1 MLGKENTKGQVI
13 DNQMD
18 YVDDESTIGAK
29 GGLNHEDRSS
39 SEELQRG
46 RSQESPRV
54 TRSSSIGSSSTST
67 DDEEMFSCI
76 SITSDEIVKKATFF
90 VKTFVKEFEEK
101 LSKYFEEAEP
111 DSNIQ
116 KISKAS
122 ASFSSFLNNTI
133 PASPLKLFSVKV
145 NESINHCVTGKR
157 HKKGA
162 KNIFTITTPCY
173 KAEMREILVKAGLE
187 IFHRFEVPFIKVVDI
202 NPSFYHRRV
211 KKLAIDAVHRTM
223 NYLLTSEEQDFSV
236 DLITQG
242 VVLGKSKKKGYF
254 TRPGYEVKDEQ
265 SGESLVTSELYEW
278 VGIKKKEEDETVNY
292 YQYNSEE
299 HNLEEYNCAEKY
311 GYRLPFEWE
320 LRKWEEVKQKYVSSE
335 VPIERYVYILN
346 DEKKEELARFIL
358 KEINEQDPVKRKDI
372 EDVKEHLRKQD
383 EDRRQFSY
391 SFGKTPENFIERKEV
406 VKNLN
411 LRLHSSSQEVKMS
424 RVVLISGKSGIGKSE
439 LARGYGFSER
449 RKATWARI
457 MWIDA
462 SSCTN
467 LSNSFHGLA
476 ERLGVSRKSEQRRER
491 NIKSI
496 VEDVYEYLQDTKSL
510 FVFDDASSY
519 KEIENFLP
527 SSFPVFSNRE
537 KPYVLITSPNKNWKE
552 EIEDIEEIKLGNLK
566 KEEAEEFTRK
576 ALGEDESQGKSI
588 SELIEEFNCFP
599 LDLKAATSCIKQ
611 KGLSIREYLEEYRV
625 AQQSKPDFLE
635 TQVVNK
641 KSFKALKINID
652 KIKEEKNVGQQAYV
666 ILVFMAYLD
675 PNQINTKEIFFKGES
690 KENQQRV
697 LDALDLLNQFSLI
710 GLEKGIAKIHQEVQK
725 IIRLEQRKE
734 KREEEFLRK
743 IMTSLMNNNCKNVS
757 HIISIWNYASEYKKL
772 VNEFIESDYYG
783 MNILHFLAIDDNE
796 EVIKLIFENV
806 DLSKL
811 SRIVNIGDKDGSTPL
826 EYAVIY
832 GHLALVK
839 YFIGKGANFKVSDDP
854 SLTLL
859 DCAALHNRLEIVRY
873 FIDNEHFQFDS
884 TVLYY
889 AIENNCLEVVR
900 YFIEEEEICI
910 NLQDGEGK
918 GYLHYAVEH
927 NSLEIFEYL
936 LAYGA
941 TVDLQDED
949 GMTPLHFA
957 AKNGR
962 LSMLKSLIK
971 KKAVIEVPNKDAMTP
986 LHFAAIYGYLGIVRY
1001 LVGHGAGINLKDKNG
1016 MTPLHFAAMYG
1027 YLGIVRYLVEHGAD
1041 INLQNEDHMTPLYLA
1056 DVYGH
1061 SSTVRYLVMN
1071 NVNTNLEDISNNISQ
1086 NYDVKFHCYDS
1097 ARSLFSLEQGANV
1110 KLELNDDLY
1119 HYTNNY
1125 YPSSICCYQPQSTV
1139 YSAPYLKTQSH
1150 KRNLETFDEH
1160 TLPKKRK
1167 LKNISEALQFE
1178 DKSTVNLTHRS
1189 PISSFNSV
1197 SVQPA
1202 NKDLRL

>member
-1 MLGKENTKGQVI
+1 M
-13 DNQMD
+13 
-18 YVDDESTIGAK
+18 
-29 GGLNHEDRSS
+29 
-39 SEELQRG
+39 
-46 RSQESPRV
+46 
-54 TRSSSIGSSSTST
+54 
-67 DDEEMFSCI
+67 
-76 SITSDEIVKKATFF
+76 
-90 VKTFVKEFEEK
+90 
-101 LSKYFEEAEP
+101 
-111 DSNIQ
+111 
-116 KISKAS
+116 
-122 ASFSSFLNNTI
+122 
-133 PASPLKLFSVKV
+133 
-145 NESINHCVTGKR
+145 
-157 HKKGA
+157 
-162 KNIFTITTPCY
+162 
-173 KAEMREILVKAGLE
+173 
-187 IFHRFEVPFIKVVDI
+187 
-202 NPSFYHRRV
+202 
-211 KKLAIDAVHRTM
+211 
-223 NYLLTSEEQDFSV
+223 
-236 DLITQG
+236 
-242 VVLGKSKKKGYF
+242 
-254 TRPGYEVKDEQ
+254 
-265 SGESLVTSELYEW
+265 
-278 VGIKKKEEDETVNY
+278 
-292 YQYNSEE
+292 
-299 HNLEEYNCAEKY
+299 
-311 GYRLPFEWE
+311 
-320 LRKWEEVKQKYVSSE
+320 
-335 VPIERYVYILN
+335 
-346 DEKKEELARFIL
+346 
-358 KEINEQDPVKRKDI
+358 
-372 EDVKEHLRKQD
+372 
-383 EDRRQFSY
+383 
-391 SFGKTPENFIERKEV
+391 
-406 VKNLN
+406 
-411 LRLHSSSQEVKMS
+411 
-424 RVVLISGKSGIGKSE
+424 
-439 LARGYGFSER
+439 
-449 RKATWARI
+449 
-457 MWIDA
+457 
-462 SSCTN
+462 
-467 LSNSFHGLA
+467 
-476 ERLGVSRKSEQRRER
+476 
-491 NIKSI
+491 
-496 VEDVYEYLQDTKSL
+496 
-510 FVFDDASSY
+510 FVFDDAISY

-537 KPYVLITSPNKNWKE
+537 KPYVLITSSNKDGKK
-552 EIEDIEEIKLGNLK
+552 EIEDIEEIKLGNFK
-566 KEEAEEFTRK
+566 KGEAEEFIRK
-576 ALGEDESQGKSI
+576 TLGEDESQDKFI
-588 SELIEEFNCFP
+588 SELIEELNYFP
-599 LDLKAATSCIKQ
+599 LDLKVAISCIKS

-625 AQQSKPDFLE
+625 AQQSKTDFLE

-641 KSFKALKINID
+641 KSFKALKVNID

-697 LDALDLLNQFSLI
+697 LNALDLLNQFSLI

-725 IIRLEQRKE
+725 MIRLEQRKE

-743 IMTSLMNNNCKNVS
+743 IMTSLMDNNCKNVS

-783 MNILHFLAIDDNE
+783 MNILHFLAIDDSE

-811 SRIVNIGDKDGSTPL
+811 SKIVNIGDKDGSTPL

-910 NLQDGEGK
+910 NSKDGEGK

-941 TVDLQDED
+941 TVDLQDEN
-949 GMTPLHFA
+949 GITPLHFA

-962 LSMLKSLIK
+962 LSMLKSLIE
-971 KKAVIEVPNKDAMTP
+971 KKAVIEVLNKDNMTP
-986 LHFAAIYGYLGIVRY
+986 LHFAAIYGYLGIVHY
-1001 LVGHGAGINLKDKNG
+1001 LVVYGAGINLQDKNG

-1041 INLQNEDHMTPLYLA
+1041 INLQNEDHMTPLHFA
-1056 DVYGH
+1056 DIYGH

-1071 NVNTNLEDISNNISQ
+1071 NVNTNLEDISNNISR
-1086 NYDVKFHCYDS
+1086 NYDVKFCCYDS
-1097 ARSLFSLEQGANV
+1097 ARCLFSLEQGANV

-1119 HYTNNY
+1119 HYTTNY

-1139 YSAPYLKTQSH
+1139 CSAPYLKMQSH
-1150 KRNLETFDEH
+1150 ERHLKAFDEY
-1160 TLPKKRK
+1160 TTKKRK
-1167 LKNISEALQFE
+1167 LENISEALQFE

>member
-1 MLGKENTKGQVI
+1 MSKG
-13 DNQMD
+13 
-18 YVDDESTIGAK
+18 
-29 GGLNHEDRSS
+29 
-39 SEELQRG
+39 
-46 RSQESPRV
+46 
-54 TRSSSIGSSSTST
+54 
-67 DDEEMFSCI
+67 
-76 SITSDEIVKKATFF
+76 
-90 VKTFVKEFEEK
+90 
-101 LSKYFEEAEP
+101 
-111 DSNIQ
+111 
-116 KISKAS
+116 
-122 ASFSSFLNNTI
+122 
-133 PASPLKLFSVKV
+133 
-145 NESINHCVTGKR
+145 
-157 HKKGA
+157 
-162 KNIFTITTPCY
+162 
-173 KAEMREILVKAGLE
+173 
-187 IFHRFEVPFIKVVDI
+187 
-202 NPSFYHRRV
+202 
-211 KKLAIDAVHRTM
+211 
-223 NYLLTSEEQDFSV
+223 
-236 DLITQG
+236 
-242 VVLGKSKKKGYF
+242 
-254 TRPGYEVKDEQ
+254 
-265 SGESLVTSELYEW
+265 
-278 VGIKKKEEDETVNY
+278 
-292 YQYNSEE
+292 
-299 HNLEEYNCAEKY
+299 
-311 GYRLPFEWE
+311 
-320 LRKWEEVKQKYVSSE
+320 
-335 VPIERYVYILN
+335 
-346 DEKKEELARFIL
+346 
-358 KEINEQDPVKRKDI
+358 
-372 EDVKEHLRKQD
+372 
-383 EDRRQFSY
+383 
-391 SFGKTPENFIERKEV
+391 
-406 VKNLN
+406 
-411 LRLHSSSQEVKMS
+411 
-424 RVVLISGKSGIGKSE
+424 
-439 LARGYGFSER
+439 
-449 RKATWARI
+449 
-457 MWIDA
+457 
-462 SSCTN
+462 
-467 LSNSFHGLA
+467 
-476 ERLGVSRKSEQRRER
+476 ER

-811 SRIVNIGDKDGSTPL
+811 SKIVNIGDKDGSTPL

-839 YFIGKGANFKVSDDP
+839 YFIGKGADFKVNDDP

-873 FIDNEHFQFDS
+873 FIDNEYFQFDS

-900 YFIEEEEICI
+900 YFIEKKKIYI
-910 NLQDGEGK
+910 NLKDGEGK

-941 TVDLQDED
+941 TVDLQDKK

-1001 LVGHGAGINLKDKNG
+1001 LV
-1016 MTPLHFAAMYG
+1016 
-1027 YLGIVRYLVEHGAD
+1027 EHGAD
-1041 INLQNEDHMTPLYLA
+1041 INLQNEDHMTPLHLA
-1056 DVYGH
+1056 DIYGH

-1071 NVNTNLEDISNNISQ
+1071 NVNTNLEDISNNIPQ

-1097 ARSLFSLEQGANV
+1097 ARCLFSLEQGANV

-1119 HYTNNY
+1119 HYTTNY
-1125 YPSSICCYQPQSTV
+1125 YPSSICCYQPQSIV

-1167 LKNISEALQFE
+1167 LENISEALQFE

>member
-122 ASFSSFLNNTI
+122 ASFSSVLNNTI

-223 NYLLTSEEQDFSV
+223 NYLLTSEEQNFSV

-346 DEKKEELARFIL
+346 DEKKEELALFIL

-476 ERLGVSRKSEQRRER
+476 ERLGISRKSEQRRER

-576 ALGEDESQGKSI
+576 TLGEDESQGKSI

-725 IIRLEQRKE
+725 MIRLGQRKE
-734 KREEEFLRK
+734 EREEKFLRK

-772 VNEFIESDYYG
+772 VNEFIQSDYYG

-806 DLSKL
+806 DPSKL
-811 SRIVNIGDKDGSTPL
+811 SKIVNVGDKDGSTPL

-839 YFIGKGANFKVSDDP
+839 YFIGKGADFKVNDDP

-873 FIDNEHFQFDS
+873 FIDNEYFQFDS

-900 YFIEEEEICI
+900 YFIEEKKIYI
-910 NLQDGEGK
+910 NLKDGEDK

-941 TVDLQDED
+941 TVDLQDKN

-957 AKNGR
+957 A
-962 LSMLKSLIK
+962 M
-971 KKAVIEVPNKDAMTP
+971 
-986 LHFAAIYGYLGIVRY
+986 YGYLGIVRY
-1001 LVGHGAGINLKDKNG
+1001 LVGYGAGINLQDKNG

-1167 LKNISEALQFE
+1167 LENISEALQFE

>member
-1 MLGKENTKGQVI
+1 MLGQGNIRKQVAVGQMNVEDSLSSEIECKLNCESQENPGPSSASSYSHHSELT
-13 DNQMD
+13 
-18 YVDDESTIGAK
+18 DDESVIETANAASDKVII
-29 GGLNHEDRSS
+29 
-39 SEELQRG
+39 EE
-46 RSQESPRV
+46 V
-54 TRSSSIGSSSTST
+54 AN
-67 DDEEMFSCI
+67 C
-76 SITSDEIVKKATFF
+76 F
-90 VKTFVKEFEEK
+90 VKTFVKEFEKKVREY
-101 LSKYFEEAEP
+101 SEEAKP
-111 DSNIQ
+111 NSNIRKSGKLTAAADSVIKSSVGPGVYLPSVDPISIGGQ
-116 KISKAS
+116 ILYTGPKKIIDCGLEKRHRKKAKVISKVIH
-122 ASFSSFLNNTI
+122 SF
-133 PASPLKLFSVKV
+133 K
-145 NESINHCVTGKR
+145 CDQ
-157 HKKGA
+157 
-162 KNIFTITTPCY
+162 
-173 KAEMREILVKAGLE
+173 REVLVEAGLE
-187 IFHRFEVPFIKVVDI
+187 IFQKFEEQFAKVIDI
-202 NPSFYHRRV
+202 GKDIQWGSRERAIQ
-211 KKLAIDAVHRTM
+211 KLAIDAVSRVI
-223 NYLLTSEEQDFSV
+223 NYILANKEEFSV

-242 VVLGKSKKKGYF
+242 VVLGESKNQGYF
-254 TRPGYEVKDEQ
+254 TRPGYEIKDEQ
-265 SGESLVTSELYEW
+265 NGKSLVTSELYEW

-299 HNLEEYNCAEKY
+299 HNLEEYGCAEKY

-320 LRKWEEVKQKYVSSE
+320 LRKWEKVKQKYVFSE
-335 VPIERYVYILN
+335 APIERYVYILN
-346 DEKKEELARFIL
+346 DEKKEKLAHFIL

-391 SFGKTPENFIERKEV
+391 SFDKTPENFIERKEV

-449 RKATWARI
+449 RKGTWARI

-462 SSCTN
+462 SSYN
-467 LSNSFHGLA
+467 KLSNSFHGLA
-476 ERLGVSRKSEQRRER
+476 ERLGISIKSEQRRER

-510 FVFDDASSY
+510 FVFDDAISY

-537 KPYVLITSPNKNWKE
+537 KPYVLITSSNKDWKK
-552 EIEDIEEIKLGNLK
+552 EIEDIEEIKLGNFK
-566 KEEAEEFTRK
+566 KGEAEEFTRK
-576 ALGEDESQGKSI
+576 TLGEDESQGKSI
-588 SELIEEFNCFP
+588 SELVEELNCFP

-641 KSFKALKINID
+641 KSFKALKVNID
-652 KIKEEKNVGQQAYV
+652 KIKEEKNVGQQAYA

-725 IIRLEQRKE
+725 MIRLEQRKE
-734 KREEEFLRK
+734 EREEKFLRK

-806 DLSKL
+806 DPSKL
-811 SRIVNIGDKDGSTPL
+811 SKIVNVGDKDGSTPL

-839 YFIGKGANFKVSDDP
+839 YFIGKGADFKVNDDP
-854 SLTLL
+854 GLTLL

-873 FIDNEHFQFDS
+873 FIDNEYFQFDS

-889 AIENNCLEVVR
+889 AIENHCLEVVR
-900 YFIEEEEICI
+900 YFIEEKKIYI
-910 NLQDGEGK
+910 NLKDGEGK

-927 NSLEIFEYL
+927 RSLEIFEYL

-941 TVDLQDED
+941 TVDLQDKK

-1027 YLGIVRYLVEHGAD
+1027 YLGIVRYLVENGAD
-1041 INLQNEDHMTPLYLA
+1041 INLQNEDHMTPLHLA
-1056 DVYGH
+1056 DIHGH

-1071 NVNTNLEDISNNISQ
+1071 NVNTNP
-1086 NYDVKFHCYDS
+1086 
-1097 ARSLFSLEQGANV
+1097 
-1110 KLELNDDLY
+1110 DDLY
-1119 HYTNNY
+1119 HYTTNY

-1167 LKNISEALQFE
+1167 LENISEALQFE

>member
-1 MLGKENTKGQVI
+1 M
-13 DNQMD
+13 
-18 YVDDESTIGAK
+18 
-29 GGLNHEDRSS
+29 
-39 SEELQRG
+39 
-46 RSQESPRV
+46 
-54 TRSSSIGSSSTST
+54 
-67 DDEEMFSCI
+67 
-76 SITSDEIVKKATFF
+76 
-90 VKTFVKEFEEK
+90 
-101 LSKYFEEAEP
+101 
-111 DSNIQ
+111 
-116 KISKAS
+116 
-122 ASFSSFLNNTI
+122 
-133 PASPLKLFSVKV
+133 
-145 NESINHCVTGKR
+145 
-157 HKKGA
+157 
-162 KNIFTITTPCY
+162 
-173 KAEMREILVKAGLE
+173 
-187 IFHRFEVPFIKVVDI
+187 
-202 NPSFYHRRV
+202 
-211 KKLAIDAVHRTM
+211 
-223 NYLLTSEEQDFSV
+223 
-236 DLITQG
+236 
-242 VVLGKSKKKGYF
+242 
-254 TRPGYEVKDEQ
+254 
-265 SGESLVTSELYEW
+265 
-278 VGIKKKEEDETVNY
+278 
-292 YQYNSEE
+292 
-299 HNLEEYNCAEKY
+299 
-311 GYRLPFEWE
+311 
-320 LRKWEEVKQKYVSSE
+320 
-335 VPIERYVYILN
+335 
-346 DEKKEELARFIL
+346 
-358 KEINEQDPVKRKDI
+358 
-372 EDVKEHLRKQD
+372 
-383 EDRRQFSY
+383 
-391 SFGKTPENFIERKEV
+391 
-406 VKNLN
+406 
-411 LRLHSSSQEVKMS
+411 
-424 RVVLISGKSGIGKSE
+424 
-439 LARGYGFSER
+439 
-449 RKATWARI
+449 
-457 MWIDA
+457 
-462 SSCTN
+462 
-467 LSNSFHGLA
+467 
-476 ERLGVSRKSEQRRER
+476 
-491 NIKSI
+491 
-496 VEDVYEYLQDTKSL
+496 
-510 FVFDDASSY
+510 
-519 KEIENFLP
+519 
-527 SSFPVFSNRE
+527 
-537 KPYVLITSPNKNWKE
+537 
-552 EIEDIEEIKLGNLK
+552 
-566 KEEAEEFTRK
+566 
-576 ALGEDESQGKSI
+576 
-588 SELIEEFNCFP
+588 
-599 LDLKAATSCIKQ
+599 
-611 KGLSIREYLEEYRV
+611 
-625 AQQSKPDFLE
+625 
-635 TQVVNK
+635 
-641 KSFKALKINID
+641 
-652 KIKEEKNVGQQAYV
+652 
-666 ILVFMAYLD
+666 
-675 PNQINTKEIFFKGES
+675 
-690 KENQQRV
+690 
-697 LDALDLLNQFSLI
+697 
-710 GLEKGIAKIHQEVQK
+710 
-725 IIRLEQRKE
+725 
-734 KREEEFLRK
+734 
-743 IMTSLMNNNCKNVS
+743 
-757 HIISIWNYASEYKKL
+757 ISIWNYASEYKKL

-811 SRIVNIGDKDGSTPL
+811 SKIVNIGDKDGSTPL

-957 AKNGR
+957 A
-962 LSMLKSLIK
+962 M
-971 KKAVIEVPNKDAMTP
+971 
-986 LHFAAIYGYLGIVRY
+986 YGYLGIVRY
-1001 LVGHGAGINLKDKNG
+1001 LVEHGADINLQNEDHT
-1016 MTPLHFAAMYG
+1016 TPLHFAAMYG

-1041 INLQNEDHMTPLYLA
+1041 INLQNEDHTTPLHFA
-1056 DVYGH
+1056 DIYGH